1 MIIPDEST
9 ERAAGNHH
17 PLAPLT
23 QAQLTHLVQ
32 LCVTAAAERGLHATY
47 NGTDALLL
55 APGTGPFAPG
65 FSPPLIAGLT
75 NLARVVARHRQRDW
89 PHLVATHFDELRI
102 NLHTG
107 PPGPPADPERDL
119 LLSLT
124 PKTSLPPDWTT
135 QTPEFLPGLLA
146 VPCTYDDSVAT
157 LHCDPS
163 DFGMTPAEA
172 HQAGMANLRRLTD
185 TIEYVENDG
194 AQLAVLR
201 GSPFAASRALV
212 LDTVLRES
220 LHTEDPPHGVLV
232 ALPVRSLLLI
242 HIITDLSVLPAL
254 ASLLAITLRTHAE
267 LPGPLTPWIYLA
279 APPASAATMIA
290 GPHPWTPATTQPTD
304 LRDLRPSPDF
314 LALAQTL
321 SNLE

>member
-1 MIIPDEST
+1 MIIHDEST

-23 QAQLTHLVQ
+23 QAQLAHLVR

-47 NGTDALLL
+47 NGSDALLL
-55 APGTGPFAPG
+55 EPRTEAFAPG

-75 NLARVVARHRQRDW
+75 NLARVVARNRQRDW

-107 PPGPPADPERDL
+107 PPPPPADPERDL

-124 PKTSLPPDWTT
+124 PKTSLPPDWTA
-135 QTPEFLPGLLA
+135 QTPEFLPSLLA
-146 VPCTYDDSVAT
+146 VPCTYDDNIAT

-163 DFGMTPAEA
+163 DYGMTPAEA
-172 HQAGMANLRRLTD
+172 HQAGLANLCRLTD
-185 TIEYVENDG
+185 TVEYVENDG
-194 AQLAVLR
+194 AQLAVLSD
-201 GSPFAASRALV
+201 SPFAASRALV
-212 LDTVLRES
+212 LDTVLRET
-220 LHTEDPPHGVLV
+220 LHIEDPPHGVLV
-232 ALPVRSLLLI
+232 ALPVRSVLLI
-242 HIITDLSVLPAL
+242 HVITDLSVLPAL
-254 ASLLAITLRTHAE
+254 ASLLAITLRTHTE

-279 APPASAATMIA
+279 APQGSGAPMVA
-290 GPHPWTPATTQPTD
+290 PPWTPATTQPAN
-304 LRDLRPSPDF
+304 LRDLRPSPAF